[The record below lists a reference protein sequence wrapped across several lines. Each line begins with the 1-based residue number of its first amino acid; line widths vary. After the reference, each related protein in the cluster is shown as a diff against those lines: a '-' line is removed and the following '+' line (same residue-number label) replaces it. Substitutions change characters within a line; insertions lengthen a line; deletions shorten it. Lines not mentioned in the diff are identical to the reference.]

1 MSYLTPDWL
10 MQDIGQ
16 LLRPMSEEAFKE
28 EGIGEQKSKTTRYY
42 VDAEGN
48 RVTEDAKGHPISA
61 TGWGWYEEETSP
73 GGGTTLRYGMIPG
86 LEQKYSTSSWAEYE
100 GEQYG
105 TMGEAYGA
113 YKSQLPGAGETIFDP
128 ASFVGGIETAQGMD
142 VGTEDPEAFTAF
154 TPEMFKKLR
163 TEYYQPELEEKRGSL
178 IDQLIGKQRK
188 ARAIGGGF
196 AGYGGREAASQAVET
211 GYRGGVE
218 DIYAGIE
225 QKKAAGLQSIYD
237 VLSQYEAIGEPA

>member
-1 MSYLTPDWL
+1 MASYLTPEWL

-16 LLRPMSEEAFKE
+16 LTKGPKLKTLDEFMEEAHKGEMHGDLFGLANRRKVYE
-28 EGIGEQKSKTTRYY
+28 YESKDQGLQKHYGYGDPTDLYNLYLEDMGTSWDDTYIDKYHINQPEEKQYNIFDQSSFVEGIERAQG
-42 VDAEGN
+42 D
-48 RVTEDAKGHPISA
+48 IF
-61 TGWGWYEEETSP
+61 
-73 GGGTTLRYGMIPG
+73 GGGMFPG
-86 LEQKYSTSSWAEYE
+86 EK
-100 GEQYG
+100 G
-105 TMGEAYGA
+105 
-113 YKSQLPGAGETIFDP
+113 K
-128 ASFVGGIETAQGMD
+128 
-142 VGTEDPEAFTAF
+142 EDPEAFTAF

-188 ARAIGGGF
+188 ARAVGGGF

-237 VLSQYEAIGEPA
+237 VLSQYEEIGV